1 MNEEKNILLRD
12 LPRVDE
18 LLLELKRGEAGERVS
33 REVAKEIARKVIN
46 DLRLKILETSPD
58 SLASLRPALD
68 LTAALKRAREM
79 IGEIKTCSL
88 RPLVNATGIIIH
100 TNLGRAPLAAAAL
113 KRVLEVG
120 KGYCNLEYD
129 LAEGRR
135 GDRSSHVSHLFRLLT
150 GAEDALV
157 VNNNAAAVFLVL
169 NALAEGRE
177 VLVSR
182 GELIEI
188 GGEFRL
194 PDIMAKSGARLRE
207 VGTTNRTRIS
217 DYEKAVTAETAL
229 ILKVHPSNYRI
240 VGFTEEAP
248 LAQLVAL
255 GKRLEV
261 PVMNDVGSGCLVDL
275 APFGLKKEPLISE
288 VLADGADVVTFSGD
302 KLLGGPQAGVIL
314 GKYKILAEIKK
325 NPLNRILRID
335 KLTMAALEGT
345 LMHYLEADGRSVSL
359 IPVLKSLALSE
370 EEVKNRGQRL
380 YRRLKRVL
388 PATFTLGIRE
398 GASLAGGG
406 ALPLEEIPTT
416 LLSLRAEDLP
426 AELLEERLR
435 REGIIVRIAEDE
447 VLFDLRTVEEDE
459 LGLIADALEVVGRGE
474 GDAGG
479 RKD

>member
-18 LLLELKRGEAGERVS
+18 LLLELKKGGAGERVS

-46 DLRLKILETSPD
+46 DLRLKIIETSPD

-68 LTAALKRAREM
+68 LTAALKRVREM
-79 IGEIKTCSL
+79 IGEITTCSL

-314 GKYKILAEIKK
+314 GKHKILAEIKK

>member
-18 LLLELKRGEAGERVS
+18 LLLELKKGGAGERVS

-46 DLRLKILETSPD
+46 DLRLKIIETSPD

-68 LTAALKRAREM
+68 LTAALRRVREM
-79 IGEIKTCSL
+79 IGEITTCSL

-100 TNLGRAPLAAAAL
+100 TNLGRAPLAEAAL

-314 GKYKILAEIKK
+314 GKHKILAEIKK